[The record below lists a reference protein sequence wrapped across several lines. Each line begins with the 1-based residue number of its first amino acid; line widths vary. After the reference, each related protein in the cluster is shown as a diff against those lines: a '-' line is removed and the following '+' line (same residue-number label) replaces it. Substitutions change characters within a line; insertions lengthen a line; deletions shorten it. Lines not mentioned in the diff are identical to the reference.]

1 MRPAKYPLALYRG
14 DSYTWRFRFWNDL
27 AKTEPTDFTGCTAEA
42 EVRNRSAGDVIM
54 TMTCMIS
61 TNEIDVVLTADDWAD
76 WAGTTGKWD
85 LQVTYPG
92 GEVVTYV
99 ADDVTVEG
107 DVVDSEPL
115 GSSGSSGQALSR
127 AN

>member
-1 MRPAKYPLALYRG
+1 MARPADYPLSLYRG
-14 DSYTWRFRFWNDL
+14 DSYSWLFRFWNDE
-27 AKTEPTDFTGCTAEA
+27 AKTDPTDFTDCTAEA
-42 EVRNRSAGDVIM
+42 EVRNRKAGDVIM
-54 TMTCMIS
+54 TLTCMIVD
-61 TNEIDVVLTADDWAD
+61 NEITVVMTADDWDD
-76 WAGTTGKWD
+76 WVYSTGVWD

-99 ADDVTVEG
+99 AGDVTIDG

-115 GSSGSSGQALSR
+115 GSSASGQALSR